1 MPLIY
6 LVNLYSIKQY
16 IANLLILENILC
28 TFPSKNPIS
37 AFDLSHCNR
46 NVNEYIV
53 YLQLKFKLFLFMC
66 IGLLPLTSYLWS
78 FFILISAYAL
88 LLHVLLTF
96 K

>member
-1 MPLIY
+1 M
-6 LVNLYSIKQY
+6 Y
-16 IANLLILENILC
+16 IVLNNTLQICYFFENILC

-46 NVNEYIV
+46 NVNGYIV

-66 IGLLPLTSYLWS
+66 IGHLPLTSYLWS

-96 K
+96 KYASVMS

>member
-6 LVNLYSIKQY
+6 LVNLCSIKQY
-16 IANLLILENILC
+16 IANLLIFGKHFMYI
-28 TFPSKNPIS
+28 SKQESN
-37 AFDLSHCNR
+37 FCFNG
-46 NVNEYIV
+46 YIV

-66 IGLLPLTSYLWS
+66 IGHLPLTNYLWS

-88 LLHVLLTF
+88 LLHVLLTI

>member
-6 LVNLYSIKQY
+6 LVNVYSIKQY
-16 IANLLILENILC
+16 IANVLIFGKHFMYI
-28 TFPSKNPIS
+28 SKQESN
-37 AFDLSHCNR
+37 FCFWLSHCNR
-46 NVNEYIV
+46 NVNGYIV

-66 IGLLPLTSYLWS
+66 IGHLPLTSYLWS
-78 FFILISAYAL
+78 FFISAYAL